1 MLEAIVER
9 LVAIR
14 LYDICVFATLSNNF
28 VIPCCTLD
36 FSGII
41 GYNSA

>member
-9 LVAIR
+9 LVATR
-14 LYDICVFATLSNNF
+14 LYDICIFATLSNNSA
-28 VIPCCTLD
+28 IPYYTLD
-36 FSGII
+36 FVGII